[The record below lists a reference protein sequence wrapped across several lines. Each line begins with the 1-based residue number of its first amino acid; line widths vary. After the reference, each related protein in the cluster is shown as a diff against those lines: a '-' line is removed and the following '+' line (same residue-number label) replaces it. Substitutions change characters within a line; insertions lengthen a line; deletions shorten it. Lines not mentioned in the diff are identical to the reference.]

1 MKAIKNGCLAGLIS
15 QIGSKNC
22 RLARQ
27 SSAKILTLFVLG
39 VRQCVEERSH
49 DGEGDEVDD
58 DLLPAALLRKAHV
71 DRILVALVVVVTVG
85 LKFEEPRVGF
95 DFYLST
101 TVTYLLIIDNL

>member
-15 QIGSKNC
+15 QIGL
-22 RLARQ
+22 LAGKTC
-27 SSAKILTLFVLG
+27 SAKKLTLFVLG

-58 DLLPAALLRKAHV
+58 DLLPAALLGKAHV

-95 DFYLST
+95 DLYLST